1 MRARRAPLVRASLPL
16 LTVAAVAA
24 VLLVACDPGRPTA
37 RPGSSGVLPPG
48 STASLIPPTTAG
60 PPPSPTPPDSAT
72 AVVLDS
78 TLLEILPAD
87 IDGVPV
93 EESLDEAATALAN
106 PAVGR
111 FASAV
116 DAAVAVD
123 TARGNLVYAVIARLR
138 PDTLTAGTYLQW
150 RDSYDDGAC
159 AAAGGIVGRAEAQ
172 IDARTVYVT
181 SCVAGLRTYHLWLDE
196 QDILISASSVGE
208 DRFGE
213 KLMDGLRVEE

>member
-1 MRARRAPLVRASLPL
+1 MRVGGAPVIRASLPL
-16 LTVAAVAA
+16 LAVAA

-37 RPGSSGVLPPG
+37 RPGSGGILPPG

-60 PPPSPTPPDSAT
+60 PPSPTPPDSAT

-78 TLLEILPAD
+78 TLLEILPAA
-87 IDGVPV
+87 IDDVPV

-123 TARGNLVYAVIARLR
+123 TASGNLVYAVIARLR
-138 PDTLTAGTYLQW
+138 PDTLTADTYLQW

-159 AAAGGIVGRAEAQ
+159 AAAGGIIGRAEAQ
-172 IDARTVYVT
+172 IDARTVHVT

-196 QDILISASSVGE
+196 QDILISASSVG
-208 DRFGE
+208 DGRFGE
-213 KLMDGLRVEE
+213 KLMDGLRVGE